1 MADKT
6 QNFANHARF
15 MPMFHFF
22 AAPLSMIFLIWS
34 AWRAMTIRDVETH
47 YLLVGALALFGAVSI
62 SRLSPVRAQDRLIR
76 LEEQLRYARLLPADL
91 AARGAIHNLCP
102 RRGIAPPPRKL
113 RLKGKGLPHA
123 AHLRTRIC
131 KCHCSSFT
139 QRKSTKACGSRL

>member
-6 QNFANHARF
+6 QSFANHAKY

-47 YLLVGALALFGAVSI
+47 YLLVGALALFGAVSV
-62 SRLSPVRAQDRLIR
+62 SRLSPLRAQDRLIR

-91 AARGAIHNLCP
+91 TARAHTAFSP
-102 RRGIAPPPRKL
+102 QHYIAL
-113 RLKGKGLPHA
+113 RFASDAELATMVEMVVKNPALTGKE
-123 AHLRTRIC
+123 I
-131 KCHCSSFT
+131 
-139 QRKSTKACGSRL
+139 KAQIKTWRPDHFRV

>member
-22 AAPLSMIFLIWS
+22 AAPLSMIFLLWS
-34 AWRAMTIRDVETH
+34 AWRAMRIRDVETH

-91 AARGAIHNLCP
+91 AARAEAAFSPYHY
-102 RRGIAPPPRKL
+102 IAL
-113 RLKGKGLPHA
+113 RFASDAELASMVEMVVKNPALKGKE
-123 AHLRTRIC
+123 I
-131 KCHCSSFT
+131 
-139 QRKSTKACGSRL
+139 KSQIKTWRPDHFRV